1 MRASK
6 LFWIGLIIS
15 SSINGSLVTF
25 TVPQDSTAIEIF
37 TATVSDGEYI
47 DSQDFTVTVD
57 PINDMPYFTVN
68 AMSDFV
74 SEDSEFAFDFSN
86 VIEDIDNDLS
96 DL

>member
-1 MRASK
+1 MS
-6 LFWIGLIIS
+6 
-15 SSINGSLVTF
+15 
-25 TVPQDSTAIEIF
+25 
-37 TATVSDGEYI
+37 
-47 DSQDFTVTVD
+47 TVD

-96 DL
+96 DLSIIFCVP